1 MKYLQIGAADS
12 LAFFLP
18 GVISQFAKVLHISK
32 SMITGASGSSIAVDH
47 VIRGLAEYLMIVL
60 EDDLNVSGL
69 DTSSIFTKNNSGL
82 IKSSESVLDELRHI
96 PLKDQAQ
103 LVTLPRD
110 LNGKGVHL
118 DEPVDFRKKE
128 VVPSNLVGAFSV
140 NRSKDWKEKTA
151 SQVNKLLVATFP
163 HVRLYMIISFK
174 NVFQS
179 TQRL

>member
-1 MKYLQIGAADS
+1 MKYLQIGMADS

-32 SMITGASGSSIAVDH
+32 SMITGASGSSKAVDH

-69 DTSSIFTKNNSGL
+69 DTLSIFTQNNSGL
-82 IKSSESVLDELRHI
+82 VKSSESILDELRRI
-96 PLKDQAQ
+96 PMKDQAQ
-103 LVTLPRD
+103 LLTLSGD
-110 LNGKGVHL
+110 LNSKVVHV
-118 DEPVDFRKKE
+118 DEPIDFRKQE
-128 VVPSNLVGAFSV
+128 SVPNNLVGAFSV

-163 HVRLYMIISFK
+163 HV
-174 NVFQS
+174 
-179 TQRL
+179 